1 MITTKHDLCANT
13 AKLNL
18 NELIETAK
26 IAVSRSR
33 WDCEKALRNVQER
46 QLENSSDGNF
56 DKWRASYH
64 VASAACEL
72 AESAK
77 ALASATNTL
86 HYLLNAQ
93 DREII
98 IVDKK

>member
-33 WDCEKALRNVQER
+33 WDCEKSLREVQEK
-46 QLENSSDGNF
+46 QMEQNP
-56 DKWRASYH
+56 DKWRRSYH

-77 ALASATNTL
+77 ALATATNTL
-86 HYLLNAQ
+86 HYLLNAE
-93 DREII
+93 DREIVL
-98 IVDKK
+98 VDKKQ

>member
-18 NELIETAK
+18 KELIETAK

-33 WDCEKALRNVQER
+33 WDCEQSLRGVQEN
-46 QLENSSDGNF
+46 QLVVNP
-56 DKWRASYH
+56 DKWRHSYH
-64 VASAACEL
+64 VAASACEL

-77 ALASATNTL
+77 ALATATNTL
-86 HYLLNAQ
+86 HYLLNAE
-93 DREII
+93 DREIVLI
-98 IVDKK
+98 DKK